1 MWKVGGKIV
10 DGDVTHIVGI
20 QLQVS
25 LLRNSIYWWSRGFS
39 KRDYFDHIQR
49 RIQGK
54 GPGGLGSPLFLD
66 QTEVRRA
73 RKKYFLRPPPPTK
86 TFPPPL
92 LFQDLDDRVH
102 PLSESLD
109 PPVIYVRE
117 LRREIAAVTQLARKS
132 EFSSCQ
138 VLLLQFQ
145 LSRFVKDESWTN
157 S

>member
-73 RKKYFLRPPPPTK
+73 RKKYFLRPPPP
-86 TFPPPL
+86 PPPKP
-92 LFQDLDDRVH
+92 F
-102 PLSESLD
+102 
-109 PPVIYVRE
+109 
-117 LRREIAAVTQLARKS
+117 
-132 EFSSCQ
+132 
-138 VLLLQFQ
+138 
-145 LSRFVKDESWTN
+145 LSRFYFRIWMTGSTPYLKVWIRQ
-157 S
+157 

>member
-73 RKKYFLRPPPPTK
+73 RKKPFLPRFYFRIWMTGSTPYLKVWIR
-86 TFPPPL
+86 
-92 LFQDLDDRVH
+92 Q
-102 PLSESLD
+102 
-109 PPVIYVRE
+109 
-117 LRREIAAVTQLARKS
+117 
-132 EFSSCQ
+132 
-138 VLLLQFQ
+138 
-145 LSRFVKDESWTN
+145 
-157 S
+157 

>member
-1 MWKVGGKIV
+1 MVTSPILSVYSSRFLCYVIRFIGGHEALV
-10 DGDVTHIVGI
+10 NVTTLI
-20 QLQVS
+20 
-25 LLRNSIYWWSRGFS
+25 IYRGGY
-39 KRDYFDHIQR
+39 R
-49 RIQGK
+49 G
-54 GPGGLGSPLFLD
+54 
-66 QTEVRRA
+66 RA
-73 RKKYFLRPPPPTK
+73 QEALRPPPPPL

-117 LRREIAAVTQLARKS
+117 LRRESAAVTQLARKS

-145 LSRFVKDESWTN
+145 LSRFVKDESWRN